1 MGKLTTSHRSTIYPC
16 CIPALGRF
24 TGAGRIG
31 LTRRKDNKRLEREK
45 ISLEFY
51 LKRSRDFITDA

>member
-1 MGKLTTSHRSTIYPC
+1 MGKHSISHRSTVYPC

-31 LTRRKDNKRLEREK
+31 LTRGKSNHWKR
-45 ISLEFY
+45 F
-51 LKRSRDFITDA
+51 TMTG